1 MSIGRRWS
9 KDHLLFAYNGI
20 LLIIRVNYKSLVE
33 NSDYQLYYNTT
44 EFRLEDEHII
54 SMNAV
59 GIILTILAR
68 KYQEFAFFD
77 E

>member
-1 MSIGRRWS
+1 MRRWS
-9 KDHLLFAYNGI
+9 KDHLLFAYNGT

-44 EFRLEDEHII
+44 DFPIEEEHII

-59 GIILTILAR
+59 GIVFTILAR

>member
-1 MSIGRRWS
+1 M
-9 KDHLLFAYNGI
+9 
-20 LLIIRVNYKSLVE
+20 RVNYKSLVE

-44 EFRLEDEHII
+44 EFPLDDEHII

>member
-1 MSIGRRWS
+1 MTGREKPSAAKR
-9 KDHLLFAYNGI
+9 DNI
-20 LLIIRVNYKSLVE
+20 TELVE

-44 EFRLEDEHII
+44 EFPIEDEHII